1 MPQLLSGN
9 YTPEITEELSK
20 RLMEKRRKRTAQDIA
35 AARSE
40 SLARGL
46 EGDPYEASLTGRARA
61 SEAEDITN
69 IDTELALKG
78 LEQQRQERLLGEERA
93 YTGGEVEKGRQFT
106 RAEREAS
113 QLFGAGESEKGRKF
127 ITSERLGGEA
137 YGAGESEKER
147 TSRLAL
153 QELYGGQQKELLDIE
168 GREGRKSDILG
179 AGLELGGGFW
189 VRVWGGGGGGAGGG
203 AGAGAG
209 AGAGSMVGKLL
220 GGAGAGYAGTRL
232 GKLLGLTGKEQ
243 SRATQRGAKAGQVGG
258 AGLGFLLGGKLGA
271 AAGGALGGKAG
282 ATIARIGKKLCF
294 VSTTPVEMA
303 DGTFRHISM
312 LHLGEMTKG
321 GEVLSIRISKGED
334 IFNYQG
340 VFVTGSHG
348 VKEDGKWIRVKDSP
362 LAFKAM
368 DRSIV
373 YAIITSD
380 HRIFVHGIEFADEV
394 EVENGENLTMEDCL
408 RLLNKY
414 ETHNGEVI
422 NA

>member
-147 TSRLAL
+147 ISSLAL

-179 AGLELGGGFW
+179 AGLELGGSYLAKLL
-189 VRVWGGGGGGAGGG
+189 GGGGGG

-348 VKEDGKWIRVKDSP
+348 VKEEGKWIRVGDSP
-362 LAFKAM
+362 LAHKAM

-394 EVENGENLTMEDCL
+394 EFDECEELTADESL

>member
-1 MPQLLSGN
+1 MPLLSGN

-35 AARSE
+35 SARSE

-137 YGAGESEKER
+137 YGAGESEKARISE
-147 TSRLAL
+147 LAL

-179 AGLELGGGFW
+179 AGLELGGSYL
-189 VRVWGGGGGGAGGG
+189 A
-203 AGAGAG
+203 
-209 AGAGSMVGKLL
+209 KL
-220 GGAGAGYAGTRL
+220 
-232 GKLLGLTGKEQ
+232 KSSSQ
-243 SRATQRGAKAGQVGG
+243 N
-258 AGLGFLLGGKLGA
+258 
-271 AAGGALGGKAG
+271 
-282 ATIARIGKKLCF
+282 I
-294 VSTTPVEMA
+294 
-303 DGTFRHISM
+303 
-312 LHLGEMTKG
+312 
-321 GEVLSIRISKGED
+321 
-334 IFNYQG
+334 
-340 VFVTGSHG
+340 
-348 VKEDGKWIRVKDSP
+348 
-362 LAFKAM
+362 
-368 DRSIV
+368 
-373 YAIITSD
+373 
-380 HRIFVHGIEFADEV
+380 
-394 EVENGENLTMEDCL
+394 
-408 RLLNKY
+408 
-414 ETHNGEVI
+414 
-422 NA
+422 